1 MGIMIKADLLEIG
14 VVTQAAIIPTKK
26 TVRNF

>member
-1 MGIMIKADLLEIG
+1 MIKADLLEIG